1 MVNFRYH
8 LVSLIAVFMALAL
21 GVVLGSGP
29 LATGIGD
36 SLSGDLNK
44 VRAERDAARA
54 ELEAR
59 AGETAVRDEALLA
72 MGADAAAGVL
82 QGTVV
87 AVVVMPG
94 ADAADQKA
102 AADAVRSAG
111 ANTLTV
117 TFTQAWQEIDQ
128 AFLQGYAGQ
137 LAGYVETVPGTRPE
151 GIVAAALAKGLRDY
165 GAAESESEV
174 ILSLL
179 TGGDDGFVELDTNPS
194 APVNAVLI
202 VGARMEPAAIEGAAD
217 REPASIVAG
226 IASVLSTV
234 TLGASTVA
242 GDGLVDAVRAADLA
256 TSSIDSVGTAP
267 ATVAVPF
274 ALVRELQGEHGHYG
288 SGAGALAPM
297 PRLP

>member
-44 VRAERDAARA
+44 VREERDAARA

-59 AGETAVRDEALLA
+59 AGESAVRDEALLA
-72 MGADAAAGVL
+72 MGTDAAAGIL

-94 ADAADQKA
+94 ADAADQKD

-111 ANTLTV
+111 ATSLTV
-117 TFTQAWQEIDQ
+117 SFTQAWQEIDQ

-179 TGGDDGFVELDTNPS
+179 TGGDDGFIELDTSPS
-194 APVNAVLI
+194 APVNAVLV
-202 VGARMEPAAIEGAAD
+202 VGARIEPAAFEGAAD

-226 IASVLSTV
+226 IASVLPTV
-234 TLGASTVA
+234 TLGASTA
-242 GDGLVDAVRAADLA
+242 ADDGLVDAVRGADLA
-256 TSSIDSVGTAP
+256 TSSIDSVGTTP

-274 ALVRELQGEHGHYG
+274 ALVWELQGEHGHYG
-288 SGAGALAPM
+288 SAAGALAPM